1 MVGESKTTINKSV
14 CNCCGAFASHL
25 TAHQGQKRHRDALV
39 RSCPNHQFHLP
50 SAISGTA
57 PWMDISNPL
66 LRGALSSLFTLSR
79 LLPRPMETSFNRKT
93 VSSSSGPSRHVP
105 GMTIKGYPPS
115 RCFTRSPAAETHKSS
130 TVDRECMRAFCWGG
144 QGGWDGRPWERLGG
158 FCTATTLCGT
168 VSPQVGLKIVCD
180 HYATC
185 SLQLDTF
192 S

>member
-1 MVGESKTTINKSV
+1 MGESKTTINKSV

-39 RSCPNHQFHLP
+39 RSCPDQFHLP

-105 GMTIKGYPPS
+105 GMTIKGYPPPGA
-115 RCFTRSPAAETHKSS
+115 SPARLQPKPINHPRLTANACVPSAGVARVSGMEGPG
-130 TVDRECMRAFCWGG
+130 R
-144 QGGWDGRPWERLGG
+144 GWVASAP
-158 FCTATTLCGT
+158 
-168 VSPQVGLKIVCD
+168 PQHCAAPSVPRSD
-180 HYATC
+180 
-185 SLQLDTF
+185 
-192 S
+192 